1 MYTQLAHVPLGFIHG
16 SLSPERKKK
25 KKHTSFLNGVC
36 VISPQAASWQ
46 QCIKYQVLP
55 VLPPPGPASGTRDT
69 KLIYLQLLE
78 HITLWLQIHAQAHT
92 VPLARFWKNASSLL
106 FSSSALSGLHAL
118 LLSKTCDCSLQGS
131 LLHTRGPSSGG
142 RPIHISGLHEPQWSQ
157 IFMLLTETTGPQIKL
172 SLSMV
177 QSRIFSESSFACSFL
192 FQVTPK

>member
-16 SLSPERKKK
+16 SLSPERKKKK

-131 LLHTRGPSSGG
+131 LLHTRGPPQEGAQYILAVCMNLSGAKSSCFLQ
-142 RPIHISGLHEPQWSQ
+142 RPQDP
-157 IFMLLTETTGPQIKL
+157 KL
-172 SLSMV
+172 N
-177 QSRIFSESSFACSFL
+177 
-192 FQVTPK
+192 